1 MPTSHGLSGEETRQ
15 QLQITDTTGRFLEGD
30 LRAVLDVVE
39 TRLHGKTRG
48 AVRLGSNVNSHK
60 IEFTHRPASCAPPG
74 APPAPVSDQEE
85 RPHRIARVLAL
96 AHKLDELVRSGE
108 VADHGELAR
117 LGHVSP
123 ARICQ
128 YMTLL
133 HPAPAIQEYLLF
145 LAVSQASPISE
156 AGLRRIAREPRWDRQ
171 RALFDSLLA
180 RK

>member
-1 MPTSHGLSGEETRQ
+1 M
-15 QLQITDTTGRFLEGD
+15 
-30 LRAVLDVVE
+30 
-39 TRLHGKTRG
+39 
-48 AVRLGSNVNSHK
+48 K
-60 IEFTHRPASCAPPG
+60 IEFTLPSRRSVPTPTFK
-74 APPAPVSDQEE
+74 PAPDGDPEE
-85 RPHRIARVLAL
+85 RPHRIARDMAL

-108 VADHGELAR
+108 VTDHGELAR

-133 HPAPAIQEYLLF
+133 HLSPAIQEYLLF

-171 RALFDSLLA
+171 RALFDSLAVL
-180 RK
+180 K

>member
-1 MPTSHGLSGEETRQ
+1 M
-15 QLQITDTTGRFLEGD
+15 
-30 LRAVLDVVE
+30 
-39 TRLHGKTRG
+39 
-48 AVRLGSNVNSHK
+48 
-60 IEFTHRPASCAPPG
+60 
-74 APPAPVSDQEE
+74 
-85 RPHRIARVLAL
+85 AL

-108 VADHGELAR
+108 VTDHGELAR

-133 HPAPAIQEYLLF
+133 HLSPAIQEYLLF

-156 AGLRRIAREPRWDRQ
+156 ADLRRIAREPRWDRQ
-171 RALFDSLLA
+171 RALFESLLV